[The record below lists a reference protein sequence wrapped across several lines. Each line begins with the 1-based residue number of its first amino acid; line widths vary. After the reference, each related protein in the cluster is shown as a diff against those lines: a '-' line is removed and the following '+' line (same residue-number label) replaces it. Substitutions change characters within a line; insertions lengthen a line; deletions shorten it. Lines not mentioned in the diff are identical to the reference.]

1 MQILLDS
8 IEKAIA
14 DKYSKIRQSGNIC
27 SEIRDLERQIRF
39 RNPEL
44 ACHIKKKD
52 DGYGRK
58 TGRFT
63 IKIKRP

>member
-44 ACHIKKKD
+44 ACHIKKRMMDMAEKQGD
-52 DGYGRK
+52 L
-58 TGRFT
+58 
-63 IKIKRP
+63 P